1 MNIIFCFVNNRYVDI
16 FHNSVLV
23 KSALL
28 DNVPIFNS
36 TEVTLGKPK
45 HNPNIF
51 LGKIEYKPNIISLT
65 ELQALYLRDKN
76 SFLIDGSL
84 RKKVNLETMTIRKNQ
99 YKNKIIED
107 KLAKINETD
116 PL

>member
-1 MNIIFCFVNNRYVDI
+1 MVNNRYVDI

-28 DNVPIFNS
+28 DNVPLLNHKEI
-36 TEVTLGKPK
+36 TLGKPK

-51 LGKIEYKPNIISLT
+51 LGKIEYKPDVISLT
-65 ELQALYLRDKN
+65 ELHALYLRDKN
-76 SFLIDGSL
+76 SFTIDGNL
-84 RKKVNLETMTIRKNQ
+84 RKKVNMETMKIRKKQ
-99 YKNKIIED
+99 YKDRIIKDE
-107 KLAKINETD
+107 LARMNETD